1 MNQSV
6 HEVFAGK
13 EGSMRI
19 RVIAGLAVSLLA
31 ASVLTAAAAEFTA
44 DVLIKEGQ
52 TETNGKI
59 YVKDTKYRLELG
71 RGQEAVVV
79 LVDLKAEQ
87 TTVFVDAKKMYMT
100 IPNSSGRSRMNNP
113 FESARQLR
121 RRATEKK
128 AGEESVNGVP
138 CRKIILVM
146 EGQEI
151 MSIWE
156 SEKYG
161 FPMRVQSP
169 GGDGRLAEL
178 KNVREEPVS
187 DGLFRIPEG
196 YTLYEEPKREQPRK
210 PAKLPA
216 IETSESASLPIGRRI
231 AGGGELRVKVDPQDG
246 IKLTVVNEQAEE
258 SICRATPMRQGK
270 AAATAALTLK
280 VAAKGSSAERTIS
293 PDVRA
298 DELVLTVEKGLVKAL
313 VERDSPPF
321 EKVKKDA
328 MFFMGQGR
336 GMLVKADQPLW
347 LKLEGDNQDQDTSE
361 VKVVFYRGDYADPLS
376 SEEITLA
383 NGKSK
388 EWSFTAADRVRT
400 VLVEVKLGGGV
411 KAWLD
416 QSARK

>member
-1 MNQSV
+1 
-6 HEVFAGK
+6 
-13 EGSMRI
+13 MRVL
-19 RVIAGLAVSLLA
+19 RIAGLVISILA
-31 ASVLTAAAAEFTA
+31 ATVLTCTAAEFTA
-44 DVLIKEGQ
+44 DVFVKEGRS
-52 TETNGKI
+52 EANGKI
-59 YVKDTKYRLELG
+59 YVKDTMYRLELN
-71 RGQEAVVV
+71 RGQQAVVV
-79 LVDLKAEQ
+79 LVDLKTEQ
-87 TTVFVDAKKMYMT
+87 TTVFVDAEKMYMT
-100 IPNSSGRSRMNNP
+100 IPNSSARSRMNNP
-113 FESARQLR
+113 FESARQIR
-121 RRATEKK
+121 RRATEKM
-128 AGEESVNGVP
+128 AGEESVDGVP

-151 MSIWE
+151 MSVWE
-156 SEKYG
+156 SEKWG
-161 FPMRVQSP
+161 FLMRVQSP
-169 GGDGRLAEL
+169 GGEGRLAEL
-178 KNVREEPVS
+178 KNVHEGPVS
-187 DGLFRIPEG
+187 DSLFRVPEG
-196 YTLYEEPKREQPRK
+196 YSLYEEPKREPPPK

-216 IETSESASLPIGRRI
+216 IDTSEAAEMPIGRRI
-231 AGGGELRVKVDPQDG
+231 AAGGELRIKVSPEDG
-246 IKLTVVNEQAEE
+246 AKLTIVNEQAEE
-258 SICRATPMRQGK
+258 SVCRATPMRQGK
-270 AAATAALTLK
+270 AAASALTLK
-280 VAAKGSSAERTIS
+280 VKGKGSSADRSIS

-313 VERDSPPF
+313 VEWDSPPF

-347 LKLEGDNQDQDTSE
+347 FKLEGDNQDQDTSE